1 MKKLS
6 GNLRYFVAFVGIGIL
21 ILMVISFN
29 NRVTE
34 LRNLEAEAEA
44 IGAQVAELQATNDL
58 LETQIGYATSDA
70 AVEAWAYEEAKM
82 IREGDHPIVPL
93 APDDKTTSPEEI
105 PPSHPNASLEKW
117 RVWRALFFDSNLP

>member
-1 MKKLS
+1 MKKMS

-34 LRNLEAEAEA
+34 LRKLEAEAEE
-44 IGAQVAELQATNDL
+44 IGAQVSELQATHDL
-58 LETQIGYATSDA
+58 LGTQIAHATSDA

-82 IREGDHPIVPL
+82 IREGDHPIAPL
-93 APDDKTTSPEEI
+93 PSNDQNVFQDEI
-105 PPSHPNASLEKW
+105 QFSQSSLSLENW
-117 RVWRALFFDSNLP
+117 QVWKALFFDSNSP